1 MSLIIRLI
9 AGALAFWAA
18 TSLISGVDVIGGAW
32 SYLWV
37 ALLFGLINGILGSIV
52 KLLTLPA
59 ILITLGLFSLVVNA
73 AMLMLTARW
82 SDRLDVVDFWSA
94 LWASLIIS
102 LITTIITKSL
112 KSKKKFNSLKPLP
125 DKPQPHL
132 GGEEVSLIKLSLQI
146 G

>member
-1 MSLIIRLI
+1 MSLLIRLI

-18 TSLISGVDVIGGAW
+18 TSLISGVEVNGGAW

-52 KLLTLPA
+52 KFLTLPA

-82 SDRLDVVDFWSA
+82 SDRLDVTDFWSA
-94 LWASLIIS
+94 FWASLIIS
-102 LITTIITKSL
+102 LATTMITETLRNRK
-112 KSKKKFNSLKPLP
+112 
-125 DKPQPHL
+125 
-132 GGEEVSLIKLSLQI
+132 
-146 G
+146 